1 MKKLL
6 TIGLLTA
13 TFATAMNA
21 QPKLASD
28 NIDEVLK
35 AMTLEEKAK
44 LLVGGANNFF
54 GANAVVGGEA
64 DLVAGA
70 AGTSPAIPRL
80 GIPATVLTDG
90 PAGVRINPTRK
101 GTDKTYYATAFPIGS
116 CLASTWNTELV
127 SKVGEAI
134 GNETKEYRCDVI
146 LGPGMNLHRN
156 PLCGRNFEYYSE
168 DPLLTGKIAAA
179 YIQGVQSQGAGVS
192 AKHFAVNSQ
201 ETDRTAVDERVSQRA
216 ARELYLRGFEIAVR
230 ESDPWTIMASYN
242 QVNGQYSMGNHD
254 LLTKILREDWGYKG
268 IVMTDWIGIR
278 EGLETISEVHAGNDL
293 MEPGQPAQ
301 VEEIIK
307 GVKEGKLDIADVDRN
322 VRRMLEYIVKTPSFR
337 QYPASNNPD
346 FKAHAAITRQSAAE
360 GIVLLKNNGA
370 LPFRTEGNH
379 NSQFSARACSLSS
392 ERTLNSQLIKT
403 VALFGE
409 NSYDFL
415 SGGTGS
421 GCVHPPYVV
430 DMLQGLENAGI
441 KSSATLTDIYRKYI
455 DYARIKFQAERH
467 PAKWFQTEMM
477 GQQKYP
483 EISLSPIAIN
493 KEVQAADAAIITI
506 GRQAGEGIDRDID
519 TEFNLIPEE
528 RALITDVCN
537 AFHAAGKP
545 VIVIINSGSVIE
557 TASWSSYPDAILC
570 AWQPGMEGGN
580 SIADLLT
587 GKVNPSGKLTMTWP
601 IAATDHASTK
611 NFPGNIDDY
620 TFQMMVGN
628 KMPVPGHAYTNHEE
642 DIYVGYRFFD
652 TFNKEVAYPF
662 GFGLSYTTFAFS
674 KPVVKLST
682 LRSALPLGSSK
693 NSQLSTLN
701 SQLSTLNSQLST
713 VQVSITVKNTGAVSG
728 KEVAQVYVQAP
739 KGRLEKP
746 VQELKAF
753 AKTREL
759 QPGESQTLTMT
770 IPVRDLASFD
780 EAGSQWITEA
790 GTYTFRIGNNSRNIA
805 ATAQLKIAEYT
816 EKTTNALAPQQPLKL
831 LKQ

>member
-1 MKKLL
+1 MKRLL
-6 TIGLLTA
+6 TTCLLSA
-13 TFATAMNA
+13 TFAMTTNA
-21 QPKLASD
+21 QPQLRAD

-54 GANAVVGGEA
+54 GAGAVVGGEA

-90 PAGVRINPTRK
+90 PAGVRIDPIRK
-101 GTDKTYYATAFPIGS
+101 GTTKTYYATAFPIGS

-127 SKVGEAI
+127 KKVGEAI

-168 DPLLTGKIAAA
+168 DPLLTGKIASA

-192 AKHFAVNSQ
+192 AKHFAINSQ

-254 LLTKILREDWGYKG
+254 LLTKILRDDWEYKG

-278 EGLETISEVHAGNDL
+278 QGLPTISEVHAGNDL

-301 VEEIIK
+301 VDEIIA
-307 GVKEGKLDIADVDRN
+307 GVKNGKLNMADVDRN
-322 VRRMLEYIVKTPSFR
+322 VRRMLEYIVKTPSFHK
-337 QYPASNNPD
+337 YPASNNPD

-360 GIVLLKNNGA
+360 GIVMLKNNGA
-370 LPFRTEGNH
+370 LPWKNG
-379 NSQFSARACSLSS
+379 A
-392 ERTLNSQLIKT
+392 IKT

-430 DMLQGLENAGI
+430 DMLEGLKNAGI
-441 KSSATLTDIYRKYI
+441 TSSATLTDIYRKYI
-455 DYARIKFQAERH
+455 EFAKVKFQAERH
-467 PAKWFQTEMM
+467 PAKWYQMEMF

-483 EISLSPIAIN
+483 EIAIDPICVN
-493 KEVQAADAAIITI
+493 KELNNADAAIITI
-506 GRQAGEGIDRDID
+506 GRQAGEGVDRDIT

-528 RALITDVCN
+528 RNLIVDVCN
-537 AFHAAGKP
+537 AFHSAGKP

-557 TASWSSYPDAILC
+557 TASWSGYPDAILC

-601 IAATDHASTK
+601 ISATDHASTK

-620 TFQMMVGN
+620 TFKMMVGS
-628 KMPVPGHAYTNHEE
+628 KVPIPGHAYTNHDE
-642 DIYVGYRFFD
+642 DIYVGYRYFD
-652 TFNKEVAYPF
+652 TFKQNVAYPF

-674 KPVVKLST
+674 KPVVK
-682 LRSALPLGSSK
+682 AKGK
-693 NSQLSTLN
+693 DA
-701 SQLSTLNSQLST
+701 
-713 VQVSITVKNTGAVSG
+713 VEVSITVKNTGSVSG
-728 KEVAQVYVQAP
+728 KEVAQVYVKAP
-739 KGRLEKP
+739 EGKLEKP
-746 VQELKAF
+746 AQELKAF

-759 QPGESQTLTMT
+759 QPGESQVLTMT

-780 EAGSQWITEA
+780 EADSQWFTEA
-790 GTYTFRIGNNSRNIA
+790 GTYTFRIGNSSRNIA
-805 ATAQLKIAEYT
+805 VTASIKLAEYT
-816 EKTTNALAPQQPLKL
+816 EKTTNALAPKQKLNL
-831 LKQ
+831 LKQAK

>member
-1 MKKLL
+1 MKRLL
-6 TIGLLTA
+6 TLGLSVLLTTA
-13 TFATAMNA
+13 TMTA
-21 QPKLASD
+21 QTKLRAD

-54 GANAVVGGEA
+54 GAGAVVGGEA

-90 PAGVRINPTRK
+90 PAGVRIDPTRK

-179 YIQGVQSQGAGVS
+179 YIQGVQKEGVGVS

-201 ETDRTAVDERVSQRA
+201 ETDRTSVDERVSQRA

-242 QVNGQYSMGNHD
+242 KVNGQFSMGNHD
-254 LLTKILREDWGYKG
+254 LLTKILRDDWGYKG

-278 EGLETISEVHAGNDL
+278 AGLPTISEVHAGNDL

-301 VEEIIK
+301 VQEIIE
-307 GVKEGKLDIADVDRN
+307 GVKSGKLDIKDVDRN
-322 VRRMLEYIVKTPSFR
+322 VRRMLEYIVKTPSFH
-337 QYPASNNPD
+337 QYPASNAPD

-360 GIVLLKNNGA
+360 GIVLLKNNGT
-370 LPFRTEGNH
+370 LPWKDG
-379 NSQFSARACSLSS
+379 A
-392 ERTLNSQLIKT
+392 IKM

-441 KSSATLTDIYRKYI
+441 KSSPILTDIYRKYI
-455 DYARIKFQAERH
+455 EFAKLKFQAERH

-483 EISLSPIAIN
+483 EIGLSPIAIN
-493 KEVQAADAAIITI
+493 KEVATADAAIITI

-519 TEFNLIPEE
+519 TEFNLVPEE
-528 RALITDVCN
+528 RALIVDVCN
-537 AFHAAGKP
+537 AFHEAGKP

-557 TASWSSYPDAILC
+557 TSSWSGYPDAILC

-601 IAATDHASTK
+601 IAATDHPSTK
-611 NFPGNIDDY
+611 NFPGYLDQYSKDIMRSY
-620 TFQMMVGN
+620 TGSVAGN
-628 KMPVPGHAYTNHEE
+628 DYTNHEE
-642 DIYVGYRFFD
+642 DIYVGYRYFD
-652 TFNKEVAYPF
+652 TFNREVAYPF
-662 GFGLSYTTFAFS
+662 GYGLSYTTFELS
-674 KPVVKLST
+674 KPTVKARGNLVDI
-682 LRSALPLGSSK
+682 
-693 NSQLSTLN
+693 
-701 SQLSTLNSQLST
+701 T
-713 VQVSITVKNTGAVSG
+713 VTVKNTGSVAG
-728 KEVAQVYVQAP
+728 KEVVQVYVQAP
-739 KGRLEKP
+739 AGKLDKP
-746 VQELKAF
+746 AQELKAF

-759 QPGESQTLTMT
+759 KPGESQTLTMNLLL
-770 IPVRDLASFD
+770 RDLASFD
-780 EAGSQWITEA
+780 EAGSQWLTEA
-790 GTYTFRIGNNSRNIA
+790 GTYTFRFGFSSRDIK
-805 ATAQLKIAEYT
+805 ATLPVALKEYT
-816 EKTTNALAPQQPLKL
+816 EKTTNALAPQEKL
-831 LKQ
+831 NLMKQ

>member
-1 MKKLL
+1 MKRLL
-6 TIGLLTA
+6 TTCLLTA
-13 TFATAMNA
+13 TFVMTTNA
-21 QPKLASD
+21 QVQLRAD
-28 NIDEVLK
+28 NIDEVIK

-54 GANAVVGGEA
+54 GDQAVVGGEA

-70 AGTSPAIPRL
+70 AGTSPAIERL

-90 PAGVRINPTRK
+90 PAGVRIDPTRK
-101 GTDKTYYATAFPIGS
+101 GDSKTYYATAFPIGS

-179 YIQGVQSQGAGVS
+179 YINGVQSQGAGVS

-201 ETDRTAVDERVSQRA
+201 ETDRTSLDERVSQRA

-230 ESDPWTIMASYN
+230 ESNPWTIMASYN
-242 QVNGQYSMGNHD
+242 KINGEYSMGNHD
-254 LLTKILREDWGYKG
+254 LLTKILRDDWGFKG

-278 EGLETISEVHAGNDL
+278 EGLPTIAEVHAGNDL

-301 VEEIIK
+301 VNEIIK
-307 GVKEGKLDIADVDRN
+307 GVNEGKLSLADVDRN
-322 VRRMLEYIVKTPSFR
+322 VRRMLEYIVKTPSFHK
-337 QYPASNNPD
+337 YPASNAPD

-360 GIVLLKNNGA
+360 GIVLLKNNGT
-370 LPFRTEGNH
+370 LPW
-379 NSQFSARACSLSS
+379 NSENSNLKPQSS
-392 ERTLNSQLIKT
+392 KIKT

-430 DMLQGLENAGI
+430 DMLQGLKNAGI
-441 KSSATLTDIYRKYI
+441 SSSEKLTDIYRKYI
-455 DYARIKFQAERH
+455 EFAKAKFQAERH
-467 PAKWFQTEMM
+467 PAKWYQMEYF

-483 EISLSPIAIN
+483 EIGISPIAIN
-493 KEVQAADAAIITI
+493 NEVSAADAAIITI
-506 GRQAGEGIDRDID
+506 GRQAGEGVDRDIE

-557 TASWSSYPDAILC
+557 TASWSNYPDAILC

-601 IAATDHASTK
+601 IAATDHASTR
-611 NFPGNIDDY
+611 NFPGNIDFYSFKEMSAAKKDIPGY
-620 TFQMMVGN
+620 T
-628 KMPVPGHAYTNHEE
+628 YTNHEE

-652 TFNKEVAYPF
+652 TFQKNVAYPF
-662 GFGLSYTTFAFS
+662 GYGLSYTTFSFS
-674 KPVVKLST
+674 KPTVKT
-682 LRSALPLGSSK
+682 KGKDA
-693 NSQLSTLN
+693 
-701 SQLSTLNSQLST
+701 
-713 VQVSITVKNTGAVSG
+713 VEVSITVKNTGKVAG

-739 KGRLEKP
+739 QGRLEKP

-759 QPGESQTLTMT
+759 QPGESQVLTMT
-770 IPVRDLASFD
+770 IPVRNLASFD
-780 EAGSQWITEA
+780 ETGSQWLTEA
-790 GTYTFRIGNNSRNIA
+790 GTYTFRIGNSSRDIA
-805 ATAQLKIAEYT
+805 ATASIKLNEYT
-816 EKTTNALAPQQPLKL
+816 EKTSNALAPKQELNL
-831 LKQ
+831 LKK

>member
-1 MKKLL
+1 M
-6 TIGLLTA
+6 A
-13 TFATAMNA
+13 TNA
-21 QPKLASD
+21 QTQLRAD

-35 AMTLEEKAK
+35 IMTLEEKAK

-54 GANAVVGGEA
+54 GDHAIVGGEA
-64 DLVAGA
+64 DLVTGA
-70 AGTSPAIPRL
+70 AGTTPAIPRL

-90 PAGVRINPTRK
+90 PAGVRIDPTRK

-127 SKVGEAI
+127 GQVGEAI

-230 ESDPWTIMASYN
+230 ESNPWTIMASYN

-254 LLTKILREDWGYKG
+254 LLTKILRDDWGYKG

-278 EGLETISEVHAGNDL
+278 EGLTTISEVHAGNDL

-301 VEEIIK
+301 VNEIIK
-307 GVKEGKLDIADVDRN
+307 GVKEGMLDIKDVDRN
-322 VRRMLEYIVKTPSFR
+322 VRRMLEYIVKTPSFLK
-337 QYPASNNPD
+337 YPASNNPD
-346 FKAHAAITRQSAAE
+346 FKAHAAITRQSACE
-360 GIVLLKNNGA
+360 GIVLLKNNGT
-370 LPFRTEGNH
+370 LPWKEG
-379 NSQFSARACSLSS
+379 
-392 ERTLNSQLIKT
+392 TIKT

-421 GCVHPPYVV
+421 GCVHPPYVI

-441 KSSATLTDIYRKYI
+441 KSSPILTDIYRKYI
-455 DYARIKFQAERH
+455 EFAKVKFQAERH
-467 PAKWFQTEMM
+467 PAKWYQREYF

-483 EISLSPIAIN
+483 EISISPIAIN
-493 KEVQAADAAIITI
+493 NEVETADAAIITI
-506 GRQAGEGIDRDID
+506 GRQAGEGVDRDID

-528 RALITDVCN
+528 HTLITDVCN
-537 AFHAAGKP
+537 AFHQAGKP

-580 SIADLLT
+580 SITDLLT

-611 NFPGNIDDY
+611 NFPGQLDY
-620 TFQMMVGN
+620 YSFKDMVSN
-628 KMPVPGHAYTNHEE
+628 KRPIAGHTYTNHEE
-642 DIYVGYRFFD
+642 DIYVGYRYFD
-652 TFNKEVAYPF
+652 TFQKNVAYPF
-662 GFGLSYTTFAFS
+662 GFGLSYTTFQFT
-674 KPVVKLST
+674 KPVVK
-682 LRSALPLGSSK
+682 AKGK
-693 NSQLSTLN
+693 DA
-701 SQLSTLNSQLST
+701 
-713 VQVSITVKNTGAVSG
+713 VEVSITVKNTGSVAG

-759 QPGESQTLTMT
+759 QPGESQTLIIT

-780 EAGSQWITEA
+780 EAKSQWLTEA
-790 GTYTFRIGNNSRNIA
+790 GTYTFRIGASSRDIRT
-805 ATAQLKIAEYT
+805 TASLALKEYT
-816 EKTTNALAPQQPLKL
+816 EKTTNALAPQQKLKL

>member
-1 MKKLL
+1 M
-6 TIGLLTA
+6 TT
-13 TFATAMNA
+13 NA
-21 QPKLASD
+21 QPQLRAD

-54 GANAVVGGEA
+54 GTGAVVGGEA

-90 PAGVRINPTRK
+90 PAGVRIDPTRK

-127 SKVGEAI
+127 GQVGEAI

-179 YIQGVQSQGAGVS
+179 YINGVQSQGAGVS

-201 ETDRTAVDERVSQRA
+201 ETDRTSVDERVSQRA

-230 ESDPWTIMASYN
+230 ESNPWTIMASYN
-242 QVNGQYSMGNHD
+242 KINGEFSMGNHD
-254 LLTKILREDWGYKG
+254 LLTKILRDDWGYKG

-278 EGLETISEVHAGNDL
+278 EGLPTTREVQAGNDL

-307 GVKEGKLDIADVDRN
+307 GVKDGKLSIADVDRN
-322 VRRMLEYIVKTPSFR
+322 VRRMLEYIVKTPSF
-337 QYPASNNPD
+337 QKYPASNNPD

-360 GIVLLKNNGA
+360 GIVLLKNNGT
-370 LPFRTEGNH
+370 LPWKDGKT
-379 NSQFSARACSLSS
+379 
-392 ERTLNSQLIKT
+392 KT

-441 KSSATLTDIYRKYI
+441 KSSPVLTDIYRKYI
-455 DYARIKFQAERH
+455 DYARVKFQAERH

-483 EISLSPIAIN
+483 EISISPIAIE
-493 KEVQAADAAIITI
+493 KEVSTADAAIITI
-506 GRQAGEGIDRDID
+506 GRQAGEGIDRDIA

-528 RALITDVCN
+528 LSLIKDVCN
-537 AFHAAGKP
+537 AFHQAGKP

-580 SIADLLT
+580 SVADLLT

-601 IAATDHASTK
+601 LAATDHPSTK
-611 NFPGNIDDY
+611 GYPGTMDFY
-620 TFQMMVGN
+620 TYEVTRGYTGQVQGYD
-628 KMPVPGHAYTNHEE
+628 YTNHDE

-652 TFNKEVAYPF
+652 TFQRNVAYPF
-662 GFGLSYTTFAFS
+662 GFGLSYTTFEYA
-674 KPVVKLST
+674 KPVVK
-682 LRSALPLGSSK
+682 AKGK
-693 NSQLSTLN
+693 DA
-701 SQLSTLNSQLST
+701 
-713 VQVSITVKNTGAVSG
+713 VEVSITVKNTGSVAG
-728 KEVAQVYVQAP
+728 KEIAQVYVQAP

-746 VQELKAF
+746 AQELKAF

-780 EAGSQWITEA
+780 EANSLWLTEA
-790 GTYTFRIGNNSRNIA
+790 GTYTFRIGASSRDIR
-805 ATAQLKIAEYT
+805 ATTSLKLNEYT
-816 EKTTNALAPQQPLKL
+816 EKCSQALAPQQRLTL

>member
-1 MKKLL
+1 MIL
-6 TIGLLTA
+6 A
-13 TFATAMNA
+13 TFAMTTNA
-21 QPKLASD
+21 QPQLRAD
-28 NIDEVLK
+28 NIDEVLQ
-35 AMTLEEKAK
+35 AMTLEEKAR

-54 GANAVVGGEA
+54 GDQAVVGGEA

-90 PAGVRINPTRK
+90 PAGVRIDPTRK

-116 CLASTWNTELV
+116 CLASTWNTDLV

-179 YIQGVQSQGAGVS
+179 YIKGVQSQGAGVS

-201 ETDRTAVDERVSQRA
+201 ETDRTSVDERVSQRA
-216 ARELYLRGFEIAVR
+216 ARELYLKGFEIAVR
-230 ESDPWTIMASYN
+230 ESNPWTVMASYN

-254 LLTKILREDWGYKG
+254 LLTKILRDDWGFKG

-278 EGLETISEVHAGNDL
+278 EGLTTISEVHAGNDL

-301 VEEIIK
+301 VQEIIK
-307 GVKEGKLDIADVDRN
+307 GVKDGKLDIADVDRN
-322 VRRMLEYIVKTPSFR
+322 VRRMLEYIVKTPSFHK
-337 QYPASNNPD
+337 YPASNTPD

-360 GIVLLKNNGA
+360 GIVLLKNNGT
-370 LPFRTEGNH
+370 LPWKNG
-379 NSQFSARACSLSS
+379 AV
-392 ERTLNSQLIKT
+392 KT

-409 NSYDFL
+409 KSYDFL

-430 DMLQGLENAGI
+430 DMLEGLKNAGI
-441 KSSATLTDIYRKYI
+441 NSSPVLTDIYRKYI
-455 DYARIKFQAERH
+455 EYAKTKFQAERH
-467 PAKWFQTEMM
+467 PAKWYQLEYF

-483 EISLSPIAIN
+483 EIGISPIAIE
-493 KEVQAADAAIITI
+493 KEAKEADAAIITI
-506 GRQAGEGIDRDID
+506 ARQAGEGVDRDIA
-519 TEFNLIPEE
+519 TEFNLVPEE
-528 RALITDVCN
+528 HTLILNVCN

-557 TASWSSYPDAILC
+557 TASWSNYPDAILC

-580 SIADLLT
+580 SIADLMM

-601 IAATDHASTK
+601 IAATDHASTQ
-611 NFPGNIDDY
+611 NFPGQLDY
-620 TFQMMVGN
+620 YSFKDMYGN
-628 KMPVPGHAYTNHEE
+628 KRPIPGHAFTNHEE
-642 DIYVGYRFFD
+642 DIYVGYRYFD
-652 TFNKEVAYPF
+652 TFKKDVAYPF
-662 GFGLSYTTFAFS
+662 GFGLSYTTFQFS
-674 KPVVKLST
+674 KPAAKAKGKDAVEVSV
-682 LRSALPLGSSK
+682 
-693 NSQLSTLN
+693 
-701 SQLSTLNSQLST
+701 T
-713 VQVSITVKNTGAVSG
+713 VRNTGAVAG
-728 KEVAQVYVQAP
+728 KEVAQVYVKAP
-739 KGRLEKP
+739 QGRLEKP
-746 VQELKAF
+746 AQELKAF

-759 QPGESQTLTMT
+759 KPGESQTLTMV

-780 EAGSQWITEA
+780 EANSQWLTEA
-790 GTYTFRIGNNSRNIA
+790 GTYTFRIGSSSRDIT
-805 ATAQLKIAEYT
+805 ATTQLKIAEYT
-816 EKTTNALAPQQPLKL
+816 EKTSNALAPQQELKL

>member
-6 TIGLLTA
+6 TLGLSVLLTTA
-13 TFATAMNA
+13 TMTA
-21 QPKLASD
+21 QTKLRAD

-44 LLVGGANNFF
+44 LLVGGANKFF
-54 GANAVVGGEA
+54 SATAVVGGEA

-70 AGTSPAIPRL
+70 AGTSPEIPRL

-90 PAGVRINPTRK
+90 PAGVRIDPTRP
-101 GTDKTYYATAFPIGS
+101 GDSKTYYATAFPIGS
-116 CLASTWNTELV
+116 CLASTWNTDLV
-127 SKVGEAI
+127 TKVGEAI

-179 YIQGVQSQGAGVS
+179 YINGVQSQGAGVS

-201 ETDRTAVDERVSQRA
+201 ETDRTSVDERVSQRA

-230 ESDPWTIMASYN
+230 ESNPWTIMASYN
-242 QVNGQYSMGNHD
+242 KVNGQFSMGNHD
-254 LLTKILREDWGYKG
+254 LLTKILRDDWGFKG

-278 EGLETISEVHAGNDL
+278 EGLPTISEVHAGNDL

-301 VEEIIK
+301 VQEIID
-307 GVKEGKLDIADVDRN
+307 GVKNGKLDIADVDRN
-322 VRRMLEYIVKTPSFR
+322 VRRMLEYIVKTPSFHK
-337 QYPASNNPD
+337 YPASNNPD

-360 GIVLLKNNGA
+360 GIVLLKNNGT
-370 LPFRTEGNH
+370 LPW
-379 NSQFSARACSLSS
+379 NSEISNLK
-392 ERTLNSQLIKT
+392 SQISKIKT

-441 KSSATLTDIYRKYI
+441 KSSPVLTDIYRKYI
-455 DYARIKFQAERH
+455 EYARLKFQAERH
-467 PAKWFQTEMM
+467 PAKWFQTETM

-483 EISLSPIAIN
+483 EIGLSPIAIN
-493 KEVQAADAAIITI
+493 KEVETADAAIITI

-557 TASWSSYPDAILC
+557 TASWSGYPDAILC

-601 IAATDHASTK
+601 IAATDHPSTK
-611 NFPGNIDDY
+611 NFPGYLDQYSKDIMRSY
-620 TFQMMVGN
+620 TGKVAGN
-628 KMPVPGHAYTNHEE
+628 DYTNHEE

-652 TFNKEVAYPF
+652 TFNREVAYPF
-662 GFGLSYTTFAFS
+662 GYGLSYTTFELS
-674 KPVVKLST
+674 KPTVKARGNLVDI
-682 LRSALPLGSSK
+682 
-693 NSQLSTLN
+693 
-701 SQLSTLNSQLST
+701 T
-713 VQVSITVKNTGAVSG
+713 VTVKNTGSVAG

-739 KGRLEKP
+739 AGKLEKP
-746 VQELKAF
+746 AQELKAF

-759 QPGESQTLTMT
+759 KPGESQTLTMNLLL
-770 IPVRDLASFD
+770 RDLASFD
-780 EAGSQWITEA
+780 EAGSQWLTEA
-790 GTYTFRIGNNSRNIA
+790 GTYTFRFGFSSRDIK
-805 ATAQLKIAEYT
+805 ATLPLALKEYT
-816 EKTTNALAPQQPLKL
+816 EKTTNALAPQQELKL
-831 LKQ
+831 MKK

>member
-1 MKKLL
+1 M
-6 TIGLLTA
+6 TT
-13 TFATAMNA
+13 NA
-21 QPKLASD
+21 QPQLRAD

-44 LLVGGANNFF
+44 LLVGGANTFF
-54 GANAVVGGEA
+54 GDQAAVGGEA

-90 PAGVRINPTRK
+90 PAGVRIDPTRK
-101 GTDKTYYATAFPIGS
+101 GTDKTFYATAFPIGS

-127 SKVGEAI
+127 NQVGQAI

-168 DPLLTGKIAAA
+168 DPLLTGRIAAA
-179 YIQGVQSQGAGVS
+179 YINGVQSQGAGVS

-201 ETDRTAVDERVSQRA
+201 ETERTAVDERLSQRA

-230 ESDPWTIMASYN
+230 ESNPWTIMASYN
-242 QVNGQYSMGNHD
+242 KINGEFSMGNHD
-254 LLTKILREDWGYKG
+254 LLTKILRDDWGFKG

-278 EGLETISEVHAGNDL
+278 EGLPTTREVQAGNDL

-301 VEEIIK
+301 TKEIVE
-307 GVKEGKLDIADVDRN
+307 GVKSGKLDIKDVDRN
-322 VRRMLEYIVKTPSFR
+322 VRRMLEYIVKTPSFHK
-337 QYPASNNPD
+337 YPATNSPD

-360 GIVLLKNNGA
+360 GIVLLKNNGT
-370 LPFRTEGNH
+370 LPWKGG
-379 NSQFSARACSLSS
+379 
-392 ERTLNSQLIKT
+392 IKT

-441 KSSATLTDIYRKYI
+441 KSSPVLTDIYRKYI
-455 DYARIKFQAERH
+455 EFAKVKFQAERH
-467 PAKWFQTEMM
+467 PAKWYQREYF

-483 EISLSPIAIN
+483 EISISPIAIN
-493 KEVQAADAAIITI
+493 NEVSTADAAIITI
-506 GRQAGEGIDRDID
+506 GRQAGEGVDRDID

-537 AFHAAGKP
+537 AFHQAGKP

-557 TASWSSYPDAILC
+557 TASWSGYPDAILC

-601 IAATDHASTK
+601 IAATDHASSK
-611 NFPGNIDDY
+611 NFPGQIDYYSFKD
-620 TFQMMVGN
+620 MVAN
-628 KMPVPGHAYTNHEE
+628 KRPIAGHTYTNHEE
-642 DIYVGYRFFD
+642 DIYVGYRYFD
-652 TFNKEVAYPF
+652 TFQKNVAYPF
-662 GFGLSYTTFAFS
+662 GFGLSYTTFEMT
-674 KPVVKLST
+674 KPVVK
-682 LRSALPLGSSK
+682 AKGK
-693 NSQLSTLN
+693 DA
-701 SQLSTLNSQLST
+701 
-713 VQVSITVKNTGAVSG
+713 VEVSITVKNTGSVAG

-746 VQELKAF
+746 VQELKGF
-753 AKTREL
+753 AKTRSL
-759 QPGESQTLTMT
+759 QPGESQTLTIV

-780 EAGSQWITEA
+780 EAGSQWLTEA
-790 GTYTFRIGNNSRNIA
+790 GTYTFRIGASSRDIQ
-805 ATAQLKIAEYT
+805 ATASLKLNEYT
-816 EKTTNALAPQQPLKL
+816 EKTSNALAPQQKL
-831 LKQ
+831 RLLTQ

>member
-1 MKKLL
+1 M
-6 TIGLLTA
+6 TT
-13 TFATAMNA
+13 NA
-21 QPKLASD
+21 QPQLRAD

-54 GANAVVGGEA
+54 GTGAVVGGEA

-90 PAGVRINPTRK
+90 PAGVRIDPTRK

-179 YIQGVQSQGAGVS
+179 YINGVQSQGAGVS

-230 ESDPWTIMASYN
+230 ESDPWTVMASYN
-242 QVNGQYSMGNHD
+242 QVNGEYSMGNHD
-254 LLTKILREDWGYKG
+254 LLTKILRDDWGYKG

-307 GVKEGKLDIADVDRN
+307 GVKEGKLAIADVDRN
-322 VRRMLEYIVKTPSFR
+322 VRRMLEYIVKTPSFH

-360 GIVLLKNNGA
+360 GIVLLKNNGV
-370 LPFRTEGNH
+370 LPFRTEGN
-379 NSQFSARACSLSS
+379 LSPLTS
-392 ERTLNSQLIKT
+392 HHSPLIKT

-467 PAKWFQTEMM
+467 PAKWFQTEYM

-483 EISLSPIAIN
+483 EISLSPIAIG

-528 RALITDVCN
+528 RSLIVDVCN

-620 TFQMMVGN
+620 SFQMMVGN
-628 KMPVPGHAYTNHEE
+628 KMPIPGHAYTNHEE
-642 DIYVGYRFFD
+642 DIYVGYRYFD
-652 TFNKEVAYPF
+652 TFNREVAYPF
-662 GFGLSYTTFAFS
+662 GFGLSYTTFEMS
-674 KPVVKLST
+674 KPAVKAKGN
-682 LRSALPLGSSK
+682 SA
-693 NSQLSTLN
+693 
-701 SQLSTLNSQLST
+701 
-713 VQVSITVKNTGAVSG
+713 VEVSVTVKNTGAVAG
-728 KEVAQVYVQAP
+728 KEVAQVYVTAP

-746 VQELKAF
+746 AQELKAF

-780 EAGSQWITEA
+780 EAGSQWLTEA
-790 GTYTFRIGNNSRNIA
+790 GTYTFRIGFSSRDIKA
-805 ATAQLKIAEYT
+805 SLPLALKEYT
-816 EKTTNALAPQQPLKL
+816 EKTTNALAPQQALNL

>member
-6 TIGLLTA
+6 TTALL
-13 TFATAMNA
+13 AMLTTTIMSG
-21 QPKLASD
+21 QIKLKAD

-54 GANAVVGGEA
+54 NAGAVVGGEA

-90 PAGVRINPTRK
+90 PAGVRIDPTRK
-101 GTDKTYYATAFPIGS
+101 GTNKTYYATAFPIGS

-127 SKVGEAI
+127 SQVGQAI

-179 YIQGVQSQGAGVS
+179 YIQGVQKEGVGVS

-201 ETDRTAVDERVSQRA
+201 ETDRTSVDERVSQRA
-216 ARELYLRGFEIAVR
+216 AREIYLRGFEIAVR

-242 QVNGQYSMGNHD
+242 KINGQFSMGNHD
-254 LLTKILREDWGYKG
+254 LLTKILRDDWGFKG

-278 EGLETISEVHAGNDL
+278 EGLPTITEVHAGNDL

-301 VEEIIK
+301 VQEIIA
-307 GVKEGKLDIADVDRN
+307 GVKSGKLSMADVDRN

-346 FKAHAAITRQSAAE
+346 FKTHAAITRQSAAE

-370 LPFRTEGNH
+370 LPWKDG
-379 NSQFSARACSLSS
+379 A
-392 ERTLNSQLIKT
+392 IKT

-421 GCVHPPYVV
+421 GCVHPPYVI
-430 DMLQGLENAGI
+430 DMLEGLKNAGI
-441 KSSATLTDIYRKYI
+441 KSSPTLTNIYRKYI
-455 DYARIKFQAERH
+455 EYAKVKFQAERH
-467 PAKWFQTEMM
+467 PAKWYQMEMF

-483 EISLSPIAIN
+483 EIAIDPICIN
-493 KEVQAADAAIITI
+493 NEVKGADAAIITI
-506 GRQAGEGIDRDID
+506 GRQAGEGVDRDID

-528 RALITDVCN
+528 RALIMDVCN

-557 TASWSSYPDAILC
+557 TASWSGYPDAILC

-611 NFPGNIDDY
+611 NFPGNIDNY
-620 TFQMMVGN
+620 SLMQMVGSN
-628 KMPVPGHAYTNHEE
+628 RPIPGHAYTNHEE

-652 TFNKEVAYPF
+652 TFNREVAYPF
-662 GFGLSYTTFAFS
+662 GYGLSYTTFEMS
-674 KPVVKLST
+674 KPAVKVKGDVIT
-682 LRSALPLGSSK
+682 VSA
-693 NSQLSTLN
+693 
-701 SQLSTLNSQLST
+701 
-713 VQVSITVKNTGAVSG
+713 TVKNTGSVSG

-739 KGRLEKP
+739 AGKLEKP

-759 QPGESQTLTMT
+759 KPGESQTLTMT

-780 EAGSQWITEA
+780 EAGSQWLTEA
-790 GTYTFRIGNNSRNIA
+790 GTYTFRLGFSSRDIQA
-805 ATAQLKIAEYT
+805 SLPLALKEYT
-816 EKTTNALAPQQPLKL
+816 EKTTNALAPQQKLNL
-831 LKQ
+831 LKK